1 MMLTAYQINDRHRL
15 YRCEHLPIRKI
26 ERRLRMSWRAIK
38 KYLDAP
44 AQGPTQRQGES
55 RLDPCEADTL
65 CSCSNRAE
73 VLPCAD
79 PGLTPK
85 AAQRDQRHPYRYG

>member
-1 MMLTAYQINDRHRL
+1 MMLTAYQINDLHRL

-26 ERRLRMSWRAIK
+26 ERRLRMSWRTIK

-55 RLDPCEADTL
+55 KLDPCEADTL
-65 CSCSNRAE
+65 CSCTARGPSVR
-73 VLPCAD
+73 
-79 PGLTPK
+79 
-85 AAQRDQRHPYRYG
+85 